1 MKENLV
7 QVYHPQQHLN
17 MKYDVY
23 VTSLLKEIK
32 CWDGYHKEGMK
43 TSGRTGK
50 KVNNCVKNK
59 KKKKK

>member
-1 MKENLV
+1 
-7 QVYHPQQHLN
+7 

>member
-1 MKENLV
+1 
-7 QVYHPQQHLN
+7 
-17 MKYDVY
+17 MKYDLFVAN
-23 VTSLLKEIK
+23 LLKEIK

-50 KVNNCVKNK
+50 RVNNCVKNK